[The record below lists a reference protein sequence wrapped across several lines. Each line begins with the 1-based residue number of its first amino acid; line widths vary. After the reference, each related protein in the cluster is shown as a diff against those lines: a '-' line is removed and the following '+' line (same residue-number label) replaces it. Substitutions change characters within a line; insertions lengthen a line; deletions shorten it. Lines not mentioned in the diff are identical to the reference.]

1 MTKTTTKL
9 IVLLAACMLAL
20 SCASAGASK
29 KKSKKLGPPPT
40 GDVSADATGDEH
52 FPEVKKAAAESLE
65 CPEEQIVVQ
74 CTQRD
79 REGVCIAVRAFG
91 CEKQYEYQ
99 FGTE

>member
-1 MTKTTTKL
+1 MSVTRKL
-9 IVLLAACMLAL
+9 LVLCAAVALAA
-20 SCASAGASK
+20 SCASSAPKK
-29 KKSKKLGPPPT
+29 KKSAKLPPPPSGDT
-40 GDVSADATGDEH
+40 GAGATGDEH
-52 FPEVKKAAAESLE
+52 FDDVRKAAAESLE

-79 REGVCIAVRAFG
+79 LEGVCIAVRAFG